1 MVMWRRK
8 LIDCHACFL
17 GLSTQIKWMS
27 SQSRRIFYRP
37 YWTGIV
43 RRYAEKLAVLN
54 YFWALSHVRLDLQ
67 QHADVWGLNWCSVQ
81 TQLLFFH
88 YGSRFGVLTWSWG
101 NESLCGVSVAIVS
114 IQYRYKKLESC
125 LGGGWWGRGTSQEV
139 LLMQRIGGLVWFSHC
154 SGDTMDVN
162 FIFGSVKL
170 AVASHMSPFWPT
182 RKLLYW
188 GWIIGAPAYN
198 WALQLKASASK
209 PSSFSLSSSI
219 QVCINCKLALAFPML
234 LPSFSAFVKL

>member
-1 MVMWRRK
+1 MWRRK

-27 SQSRRIFYRP
+27 SQWRRIFYQP
-37 YWTGIV
+37 YWTVIV

-54 YFWALSHVRLDLQ
+54 YFWALSHVWLDLQ

-101 NESLCGVSVAIVS
+101 NQSLCGVSVAIVS

-125 LGGGWWGRGTSQEV
+125 LGGGWWGRGTSQ
-139 LLMQRIGGLVWFSHC
+139 RGF
-154 SGDTMDVN
+154 VN
-162 FIFGSVKL
+162 AK
-170 AVASHMSPFWPT
+170 
-182 RKLLYW
+182 
-188 GWIIGAPAYN
+188 N
-198 WALQLKASASK
+198 WRLGMI
-209 PSSFSLSSSI
+209 FSLFRWYHGCELYI
-219 QVCINCKLALAFPML
+219 WIC
-234 LPSFSAFVKL
+234 